1 VKFIALFLA
10 IIVVTLTITPC
21 CAMEVAESHAHEI
34 VQKEKNEAS
43 ERSNDC
49 CKDCSPFY
57 VCGICIGF
65 TFAAQQAIKFNL
77 PIKTVKHNTAYIPIE
92 LNQIPLAIWQPP
104 KLS

>member
-21 CAMEVAESHAHEI
+21 CAFEGTESHADEI
-34 VQKEKNEAS
+34 VQKEKHECS

-57 VCGICIGF
+57 GCGICIGF
-65 TFAAQQAIKFNL
+65 TFATQQAVNFNL
-77 PIKTVKHNTAYIPIE
+77 PIKSVKHNTAYISVE
-92 LNQIPLAIWQPP
+92 LNQIPLTIWQPP